1 MIGEGRDYADVVPR
15 LAAACE
21 TTERMKARLETLSPS
36 LA

>member
-1 MIGEGRDYADVVPR
+1 VVPR